1 MDKLDTTQR
10 QHLESMTKR
19 KKQFDDSCA
28 AKQQQLDT
36 AKLELK
42 AKEKVSAFIVFFF
55 SFQVYVAFGFGCLG
69 CMNVIV

>member
-1 MDKLDTTQR
+1 MVKLDTTQR

-28 AKQQQLDT
+28 AKQQQLDE

-42 AKEKVSAFIVFFF
+42 AKEKVSAFIVF
-55 SFQVYVAFGFGCLG
+55 SSSQVYVAFGFGCLG
-69 CMNVIV
+69 CLNVIV